1 MGAPGGLYRPTPRG
15 YNCNPAGRGSQSSVS
30 ALAGFSAGRWGPPTG
45 GSRRL
50 PASWS
55 TGRPHCLGVLSA
67 AAYCSLVPDDEGFV
81 EVSVATVCRLEGS
94 HCSLTS
100 SCLLNV
106 AHASREGVAGFW
118 GPATPLADWG
128 RPGRLRASLW
138 LKGPAAR
145 GPYWRLS
152 WVTLRPA
159 WLQCRAG
166 REMAV
171 PYGVLWPC
179 LPRASGVVGRTVA
192 TPRLVTV
199 MWV

>member
-15 YNCNPAGRGSQSSVS
+15 YNGNPTGSWSQPSVS
-30 ALAGFSAGRWGPPTG
+30 MLVDFSAGCWVPPAAG
-45 GSRRL
+45 YLVDR
-50 PASWS
+50 PAPPP
-55 TGRPHCLGVLSA
+55 RVLSA
-67 AAYCSLVPDDEGFV
+67 AAYCSLASDDEGFV
-81 EVSVATVCRLEGS
+81 EVSVATVGRLGGS

-106 AHASREGVAGFW
+106 AHVSREGVASSR

-145 GPYWRLS
+145 GPYGSRS
-152 WVTLRPA
+152 WVTSRPT

-166 REMAV
+166 REMAD

>member
-1 MGAPGGLYRPTPRG
+1 M
-15 YNCNPAGRGSQSSVS
+15 
-30 ALAGFSAGRWGPPTG
+30 
-45 GSRRL
+45 
-50 PASWS
+50 
-55 TGRPHCLGVLSA
+55 
-67 AAYCSLVPDDEGFV
+67 
-81 EVSVATVCRLEGS
+81 ATVSRLEGS

-106 AHASREGVAGFW
+106 AHVSREGVAGFW

-128 RPGRLRASLW
+128 RSGRLRLSLW
-138 LKGPAAR
+138 LKGPTAR

-152 WVTLRPA
+152 WVTSRLA

-166 REMAV
+166 RGMAA

-199 MWV
+199 MWRSFGGCGLGRLLGVGALRGRLLGSRHLLRSASWSRPPRGYPGGRLLRLGRLP

>member
-1 MGAPGGLYRPTPRG
+1 M
-15 YNCNPAGRGSQSSVS
+15 
-30 ALAGFSAGRWGPPTG
+30 LAGFSAGHWGPPTG
-45 GSRRL
+45 GSRWL

-67 AAYCSLVPDDEGFV
+67 AVYCSLASNDEGFV

-145 GPYWRLS
+145 GLYRRPS
-152 WVTLRPA
+152 WMTLRPA
-159 WLQCRAG
+159 WLQCRAE
-166 REMAV
+166 REMAG

-192 TPRLVTV
+192 TPRLVTI

>member
-15 YNCNPAGRGSQSSVS
+15 YNCNPAGRGSQSSAS
-30 ALAGFSAGRWGPPTG
+30 ALAGFSAGHWGPPTG

-50 PASWS
+50 LASWS

-145 GPYWRLS
+145 GPDWRLS
-152 WVTLRPA
+152 WVMLRRA

-166 REMAV
+166 RGMAV